1 MAPKVVGF
9 WMLKF
14 QGDTSNHSDPHLPSH
29 IFYQSLHPIHLN
41 PIFEP
46 LCIAP
51 VFGKEGWSVEVASG
65 LDDPPRQAQ
74 EPQKLPAERLYQS
87 NQCEPRTEED
97 PSKTSGR
104 DEVVKEQ
111 EI

>member
-1 MAPKVVGF
+1 M
-9 WMLKF
+9 
-14 QGDTSNHSDPHLPSH
+14 
-29 IFYQSLHPIHLN
+29 
-41 PIFEP
+41 
-46 LCIAP
+46 
-51 VFGKEGWSVEVASG
+51 EVASG